1 MGLRQKA
8 VELTLRGSNP
18 GKTKTEGTSNSHQS
32 RGGTA
37 KMMWQNS
44 GSREVAEEENCG
56 GESLFERIFEE
67 LQGVSCKQASC
78 PGRVGG
84 IEQKPSAGAEDQC
97 YQNVGP
103 WVCWERNVAAKW

>member
-1 MGLRQKA
+1 M
-8 VELTLRGSNP
+8 ELTLRGSNL
-18 GKTKTEGTSNSHQS
+18 GKTKTKGTSNSHQL

-44 GSREVAEEENCG
+44 CSKEVAEENCG

-84 IEQKPSAGAEDQC
+84 IEQKPGAG
-97 YQNVGP
+97 GP
-103 WVCWERNVAAKW
+103 LLPKGRTLGLLGKEHGS